1 MRRVI
6 GLLRDRL
13 AKMGPTERVEF
24 VARFPEAYAR
34 PRPQTLH
41 QLAFRLLAGV
51 RADAS
56 VLPRGEVQVLE
67 AAVALTGISTG
78 WHEPVG
84 CSREALERLLGV
96 GEAVTAERFQEV
108 LDALAGRTL
117 ALPDG
122 ARLMLHPSVPE
133 LFQAPLGRRHRDAH
147 AQQPRK
153 APLAPARVV
162 PRTRPVG
169 EMQRAGVAAAA
180 AAAALQRIDRLLEL
194 FAEPSWPALKQGGI
208 SVQSVRRLVRLL
220 HIPEGEVR
228 LWLHLAAELDLIAT
242 VHGRWAPTKQ
252 AAAWKTAE
260 LAARLADLGRA
271 LLGMNA
277 LPLAPVTDPDRP
289 GKAAATL
296 SSSAHVYRAY
306 AIRHT
311 VLRVLAELPD
321 GHGALDD
328 EQLAAA
334 VYDRT
339 PTVFAPYHHRPP
351 LADDNLCSHMSIW
364 CSSSLEADTVT
375 AAVLRECE
383 LLALTAAGALT
394 GLGRALLDGNDAPQL
409 LQAAAALL
417 PLQETAAILADHL
430 AVVTGVPTPAL
441 RATLAD
447 LCDLERNEAQSQTW
461 RITPASVR
469 GFFDRHPGASAE
481 EVLERL
487 TAVSSTPIPQ
497 TVTYLVHD
505 TRRRHGHIQLSR
517 AATVLDVQDEA
528 LAAELAHH
536 RDLHALGLRRVGP
549 TVLLATAGSTR
560 VMSALHAAGYAPS
573 SSTEAVVAPD
583 SARPAGVEREGYQ
596 APLNVRFPRQEA
608 KRPRDFAQWVA
619 ALPADTEPPPELP
632 LAWHIRKAAPQLG
645 TADCTA
651 LAEAITS
658 GGRVHVAYRTYG
670 RSHDTLTVK
679 APRLEGNRLA
689 GERRSHPMPLSLSD
703 LRLVLPLPAPRG
715 RT

>member
-1 MRRVI
+1 
-6 GLLRDRL
+6 
-13 AKMGPTERVEF
+13 MGPAERAEL

-41 QLAFRLLAGV
+41 QLAFRLLVGV

-56 VLPRGEVQVLE
+56 VLTRREVQVLE

-78 WHEPVG
+78 WHEPVA
-84 CSREALERLLGV
+84 CSREALERLFGV
-96 GEAVTAERFQEV
+96 GETVTAERFQEV
-108 LDALAGRTL
+108 LDALAGRVL
-117 ALPDG
+117 ALTDD
-122 ARLMLHPSVPE
+122 ARLVLHPGVPE
-133 LFQAPLGRRHRDAH
+133 LFQAPLGRRHRDTH
-147 AQQPRK
+147 AQRPRK
-153 APLAPARVV
+153 APLSLARVV

-169 EMQRAGVAAAA
+169 EMQRAGGAAAA

-208 SVQSVRRLVRLL
+208 SIQAVRRLVRLL

-228 LWLHLAAELDLIAT
+228 LWLHLAAELDLIAAE
-242 VHGRWAPTKQ
+242 HGRWTPTKQ

-260 LAARLADLGRA
+260 PAARLADLGRA

-296 SSSAHVYRAY
+296 SSDAHVYRAY

-321 GHGALDD
+321 GHGVVDD

-339 PTVFAPYHHRPP
+339 PTVFAPYGHRPP
-351 LADDNLCSHMSIW
+351 LVDDTFCSHMSIW
-364 CSSSLEADTVT
+364 CTSSLEADTVT
-375 AAVLRECE
+375 AAVLRESE

-409 LQAAAALL
+409 LHAAAALL

-430 AVVTGVPTPAL
+430 VLVTGVPTPAL

-447 LCDLERNEAQSQTW
+447 LCDLERTEAQSQTW
-461 RITPASVR
+461 RVSPTSVR
-469 GFFDRHPGASAE
+469 AFFDRHPDASAE

-497 TVTYLVHD
+497 TIIYLVHD
-505 TRRRHGHIQLSR
+505 TRRRHGHIRLSR
-517 AATVLDVQDEA
+517 AVTVLDVQDEA
-528 LAAELAHH
+528 LATELAHH
-536 RDLHALGLRRVGP
+536 RDLRVLGLRRVGP
-549 TVLLATAGSTR
+549 TVLLSTVGSTR

-573 SSTEAVVAPD
+573 SSAEAAAVPSLD
-583 SARPAGVEREGYQ
+583 GPSAAGEEAYR

-608 KRPRDFAQWVA
+608 KRPRDFARWVA

-632 LAWHIRKAAPQLG
+632 LVWHIRKVAPQLG
-645 TADCTA
+645 AADCTA

-658 GGRVHVAYRTYG
+658 GGRVHVAYRAYG

-689 GERRSHPMPLSLSD
+689 GERRSHPMPLSLAD
-703 LRLVLPLPAPRG
+703 LRMVLPLPAPRG
-715 RT
+715 RL